1 MASMD
6 MMEATADGVLFL
18 YGPPV
23 LGPHRAAESPAS
35 PAAVEVAREERAATL
50 AAHPPDGAL
59 LITIGVLLLH
69 GPALNGPPQV
79 LGPPP
84 PAASLARAEVERAA
98 RAATRLPLRLAGAF
112 LMVTTPGWADGPDPP
127 SGSEAPAAGRPQAVE
142 SLARVVVDI
151 KITCDSN

>member
-1 MASMD
+1 MD
-6 MMEATADGVLFL
+6 IMI
-18 YGPPV
+18 GPPV
-23 LGPHRAAESPAS
+23 LGPPRAAESPAS

-50 AAHPPDGAL
+50 AAHPPAGAL

-98 RAATRLPLRLAGAF
+98 RAATRLPLHLAGAL
-112 LMVTTPGWADGPDPP
+112 LMAITPGWEDGRDHP
-127 SGSEAPAAGRPQAVE
+127 SGSQAPAAGRHQAVE
-142 SLARVVVDI
+142 SQASLAEDI
-151 KITCDSN
+151 KIT